1 MKHRPVLTAWLTP
14 YAEDKCWWA
23 VVLGRQAPK
32 RITGASNGCLR
43 WVRNLPVSI
52 RAKGSLT
59 ASIPKVDA
67 GAKAGPNEPQ
77 CLIDWRLVLT
87 EKLPR
92 G

>member
-1 MKHRPVLTAWLTP
+1 MKHRPVFTAWLTP
-14 YAEDKCWWA
+14 NGGQVLVA

-59 ASIPKVDA
+59 ESIPKVDP